1 MPLTPSWEKIID
13 EEIKHAADLRRYSK
27 ERVTNKP
34 LKNALESD
42 NKAEG
47 AVLYFSERTAKVF

>member
-34 LKNALESD
+34 LKKALESD

-47 AVLYFSERTAKVF
+47 AVLYFSFR